1 MGKNNR
7 NNKKRKKKNR
17 NKQVVNNQNRNEVD
31 SSKKSIKGYVIGI
44 IACLPFL
51 AFGVAFI
58 FAYFSIDSSM
68 KSCTEETVGVVGK
81 VTKSKSM
88 KRASRFWYI
97 QRNYKAKC
105 TYVVNG
111 KKVVENIKLSKKISE
126 GQRVRIRYNPKNPEE
141 KYIVGY
147 EDTGNII
154 LLIFGIVWSALILFI
169 IFALVN
175 GLIYR
180 KTGVDLLLK
189 YQESKRK
196 KRIER

>member
-68 KSCTEETVGVVGK
+68 
-81 VTKSKSM
+81 
-88 KRASRFWYI
+88 
-97 QRNYKAKC
+97 NYKAKC

-111 KKVVENIKLSKKISE
+111 KEVVENIKLSKKISE